1 MERKLNPNISVDVV
15 IFGVDEKALRVLLVD
30 RQMGSEIKTG
40 GITNQIDSKLPG
52 GLVYN
57 DELLIEASHRILSD
71 LTGME
76 GIALEQFGVLDSLE
90 RMNNE
95 WDKRWLEKTSGVKI
109 ERVISI
115 AFYGIVHFDRIKKIQ
130 LKNTAHW
137 TLLNEQL
144 KLPFDHNQIINAAL
158 EKVKAAL
165 KKDALIF
172 QLLPEKFTISQLKN
186 ILEVFYEKDL
196 DSRNFR
202 KKIKKLNYIV
212 ALEEKQSNVPHKPA
226 GFFRFD
232 KKRFMQFNN
241 DRITF

>member
-1 MERKLNPNISVDVV
+1 MKRKINPHISVDVV
-15 IFGVDEKALRVLLVD
+15 IFAFDEEGLRVLLVD
-30 RQMGSEIKTG
+30 REMGSDNEGNWNKPVP
-40 GITNQIDSKLPG
+40 KLPG

-57 DELLIEASHRILSD
+57 DELLIDAARRILSD
-71 LTGME
+71 LTGIE
-76 GIALEQFGVLDSLE
+76 GIDLEQFDVLDSLE

-95 WDKRWLEKTSGVKI
+95 WDKKWLEKTSGVSI

-115 AFYGIVHFDRIKKIQ
+115 AFYGIVRYDQIKKTA
-130 LKNTAHW
+130 LKSKAHW
-137 TLLNEQL
+137 TVMDDEMQ
-144 KLPFDHNQIINAAL
+144 LPFDHNDIVNAAL
-158 EKVKAAL
+158 DGIKAGL
-165 KKDALIF
+165 KKDALLF
-172 QLLPEKFTISQLKN
+172 RLLPEKFTISQLKKA
-186 ILEVFYEKDL
+186 LEVFYKKNL

-212 ALEEKQSNVPHKPA
+212 ALEEKQSNVAHKPA

>member
-1 MERKLNPNISVDVV
+1 MERKMNPNISVDVV
-15 IFGVDEKALRVLLVD
+15 IFAVDEKVLRVLLVD
-30 RQMGSEIKTG
+30 RQMGAEMEGVSHPM
-40 GITNQIDSKLPG
+40 DSKLPG
-52 GLVYN
+52 GLVFN
-57 DELLIEASHRILSD
+57 DELLIEASQRILSD
-71 LTGME
+71 HTGVE
-76 GIALEQFGVLDSLE
+76 GIDLEQFGVLDSLE

-95 WDKRWLEKTSGVKI
+95 WDKKWLEKTSGVKI
-109 ERVISI
+109 DRVVSI
-115 AFYGIVHFDRIKKIQ
+115 AFYGIAHYEQVKKIN
-130 LKNTAHW
+130 LKNNAHW
-137 TLLNEQL
+137 TILNDKL
-144 KLPFDHNQIINAAL
+144 KLPFDHNEIINAAL
-158 EKVKAAL
+158 EKVKTGL
-165 KKDALIF
+165 KKDALLF